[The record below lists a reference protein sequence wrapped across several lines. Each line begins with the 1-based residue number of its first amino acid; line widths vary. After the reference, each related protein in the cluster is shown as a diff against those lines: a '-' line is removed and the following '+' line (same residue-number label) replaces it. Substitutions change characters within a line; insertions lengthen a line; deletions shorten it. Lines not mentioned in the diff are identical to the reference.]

1 MAKPP
6 RVHGRGLDTF
16 CQEELA
22 TTARDVECTTLGP
35 RKLLSICRSR
45 LVALHGYKIRH
56 NLALLQYASWSESL
70 LGGGPFIVLRSR
82 GISQI
87 YHTYSED
94 ICTPYILLVGV
105 VYPIHVRHKPRLKP
119 RGNTDRNTRVLP
131 LPIPLFYYICAVT
144 ARQTRHRVETRPP
157 FLTHVLKEGRAT
169 PN

>member
-16 CQEELA
+16 CLA
-22 TTARDVECTTLGP
+22 TAARDVECTTLGP

-45 LVALHGYKIRH
+45 LVAQ
-56 NLALLQYASWSESL
+56 LALSRLQNPALVLLFLQYASWSESL

-94 ICTPYILLVGV
+94 MHP
-105 VYPIHVRHKPRLKP
+105 VYPLLLWLHTPRSNHGSGGYMGAYPP
-119 RGNTDRNTRVLP
+119 RRCGISYTCIQDEVAKVAS
-131 LPIPLFYYICAVT
+131 IFHSSGYI
-144 ARQTRHRVETRPP
+144 
-157 FLTHVLKEGRAT
+157 
-169 PN
+169 